1 MNGGYYMLDL
11 TGAKLGVAPAYI
23 PGIRDKC
30 VEAVAANK
38 PIVIYNL
45 TVGGATIGPT
55 PATAYYTSATQ
66 IYLWIPGYKNLIV
79 SNADKFI
86 SIPI

>member
-11 TGAKLGVAPAYI
+11 TGAKLGVAPADI
-23 PGIRDKC
+23 PGIWDKC

-38 PIVIYNL
+38 PI
-45 TVGGATIGPT
+45 GPT
-55 PATAYYTSATQ
+55 PATEYYTSATQ